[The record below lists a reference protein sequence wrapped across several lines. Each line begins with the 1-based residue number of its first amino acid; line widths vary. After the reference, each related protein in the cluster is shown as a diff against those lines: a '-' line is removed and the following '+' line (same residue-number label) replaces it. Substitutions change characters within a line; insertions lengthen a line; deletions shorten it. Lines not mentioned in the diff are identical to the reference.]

1 MEIDAFFNLISTVA
15 LILAL
20 TGNIL
25 INFKKKIGYIVWIL
39 SNIAWIYVNLI
50 TIQPNYPQ
58 IIMYLVYIGLNI
70 QGYLYWNRK
79 EECNENN

>member
-25 INFKKKIGYIVWIL
+25 INFKKKQARNPTGFRRWDE
-39 SNIAWIYVNLI
+39 WH
-50 TIQPNYPQ
+50 
-58 IIMYLVYIGLNI
+58 
-70 QGYLYWNRK
+70 W
-79 EECNENN
+79 